1 MKAKTNITAPRG
13 MYDILPDEVWQWHH
27 LEATAREL
35 FQNHGYSEIR
45 TPILEETQLFARG
58 IGESTDIVTKE
69 MYTFADRK
77 ERSFTLRPE
86 GTASIVRAYVEHKL
100 HARRPLSKLYYIGPM
115 FRYERPQ
122 AGRNR
127 QFYQIGAEAIG
138 SDSPIIDFEVI
149 ELAHSF
155 FLRLGFKNL
164 ELGLNSLGCS
174 KDRAAYSSILREY
187 FSDKLSML
195 CGDCRERLEKNP
207 LRVLDCKVE
216 NCQELAA
223 AAPTTRQHL
232 CEKCVDHL
240 DDVCGLLERAGIKH
254 TIDPRL
260 VRGLDYYTRTV
271 FEIHHSALGARSA
284 VCGGG
289 RYDNLVEQI
298 GGPPTPA
305 AGYSIGVEATLL
317 AMEKEGTQAPE
328 EPAPDAYICSIGKE
342 ASFEAARLA
351 TELRSANL
359 SIALDYEGRSLKAQ
373 MKQANKMQARFA
385 LILGDEELAAQS
397 ARAREMSTGEEST
410 IPMAEL
416 ADKLRKN

>member
-1 MKAKTNITAPRG
+1 
-13 MYDILPDEVWQWHH
+13 MYDILPDEVWQWQH

-35 FQNHGYSEIR
+35 FRTHGYSEIR

-69 MYTFADRK
+69 MYTFDDRK
-77 ERSFTLRPE
+77 GRSFTLRPE
-86 GTASIVRAYVEHKL
+86 GTASIVRAYVERKL
-100 HARRPLSKLYYIGPM
+100 QARGPLSKLYYIGPM

-127 QFYQIGAEAIG
+127 QFFQIGAEAIG
-138 SDSPIIDFEVI
+138 SDSPIIDFEII
-149 ELAHSF
+149 ELAYSF
-155 FLRLGFKNL
+155 FGRIGFKNL

-174 KDRAAYSSILREY
+174 KDRKAFASILRKH
-187 FSDKLSML
+187 FDDKRSML

-216 NCQELAA
+216 NCQTLAA
-223 AAPTTRQHL
+223 AAPTTKEHL
-232 CEKCVDHL
+232 CGECSTHL
-240 DDVCGLLERAGIKH
+240 DTVCDLLDRAGIRH
-254 TIDPRL
+254 AIDQRL

-271 FEIHHSALGARSA
+271 FEVHHSALGARSA
-284 VCGGG
+284 ICGGG

-305 AGYSIGVEATLL
+305 TGFSIGVEATLL
-317 AMEKEGTQAPE
+317 AMEKEGAKPPE

-351 TELRSANL
+351 TELRNENL
-359 SIALDYEGRSLKAQ
+359 SVELDYEGRSLKAQ
-373 MKQANKMQARFA
+373 MKQANKMHARFA
-385 LILGDEELAAQS
+385 LILGDEELADNS
-397 ARAREMSTGEEST
+397 ARAREMSTGEEET
-410 IPMAEL
+410 IAIAALVEKLKMANSSPS
-416 ADKLRKN
+416 DG